1 MLYQHLIVGGFWW
14 MLPIYILWVVVL
26 VLTIAM
32 AIKYFKSN
40 TNNKKLRE
48 LTLFLGSLA
57 FFWGIFGQIIGLLGA
72 MSAIEAVG
80 EISPSLLAGGFKVS
94 MYTTTYGFALFIV
107 SFIVWFIARRL
118 SQE

>member
-1 MLYQHLIVGGFWW
+1 

-40 TNNKKLRE
+40 SNNKKLRE

-107 SFIVWFIARRL
+107 SFIVWFVARRL